1 MMCGKKT
8 DRPQEKFMTTELT
21 IHLPETL
28 LQEARQ
34 AASAAKTTLEEFVSQ
49 AISARVQQQKPET
62 ITETA
67 DWPKERM
74 TRDRIWIDTHYQT
87 LAENYPNQ
95 WVYVHEQKVCG
106 AHRDM
111 AKAEDQAEQVLGDV
125 QQACPLAIF
134 VATRYVI

>member
-1 MMCGKKT
+1 
-8 DRPQEKFMTTELT
+8 MTTELT
-21 IHLPETL
+21 IHLSEPL

-34 AASAAKTTLEEFVSQ
+34 AAEAAKTTLEEFVSQ
-49 AISARVQQQKPET
+49 AISDQVQQRKPKMVT
-62 ITETA
+62 GPA

-74 TRDRIWIDTHYQT
+74 TQDRIWIDTHYQI
-87 LAENYPNQ
+87 LAKNYPNQ
-95 WVYVHEQKVCG
+95 WVYIHGQKVCG

-111 AKAEDQAEQVLGDV
+111 AQAEEQAQQVLGDV

>member
-1 MMCGKKT
+1 
-8 DRPQEKFMTTELT
+8 MTTELT
-21 IHLPETL
+21 IHLPEPL
-28 LQEARQ
+28 MQEARQ
-34 AASAAKTTLEEFVSQ
+34 AAEAAETTLEEFVSQ
-49 AISARVQQQKPET
+49 AISAQVQHKKPK
-62 ITETA
+62 IIAGTA
-67 DWPKERM
+67 SWPKERM

-106 AHRDM
+106 ADRDM
-111 AKAEDQAEQVLGDV
+111 AKAEKQAEQVLGNV

>member
-1 MMCGKKT
+1 
-8 DRPQEKFMTTELT
+8 MTTELT

-28 LQEARQ
+28 LQEAHQ
-34 AASAAKTTLEEFVSQ
+34 AARATKITLEEFVSQ

-95 WVYVHEQKVCG
+95 WVYVHEQRVCG

-111 AKAEDQAEQVLGDV
+111 AQAEDQAEQVLGDI

>member
-1 MMCGKKT
+1 
-8 DRPQEKFMTTELT
+8 MTTELT
-21 IHLPETL
+21 IHLPEPL

-34 AASAAKTTLEEFVSQ
+34 AAGAAKTTLEEFVSQ
-49 AISARVQQQKPET
+49 AVSAQVQQQKPKT
-62 ITETA
+62 ITGTA

-74 TRDRIWIDTHYQT
+74 TRDRVWIDTHYQS
-87 LAENYPNQ
+87 LVENYPNQ
-95 WVYVHEQKVCG
+95 WVYVHGQKVCG

-111 AKAEDQAEQVLGDV
+111 ARAEEQAEQVLGNV